1 MKRIQLLA
9 MAISVALVGSAMA
22 DTPVKS
28 ATDVRAVK
36 PSKPIKPATL
46 SCEDFLAVDEVSR
59 PAIVYWSE
67 GVNSKG
73 KPEDG
78 VLDIERTNRLVPVLI
93 EDCKKEPQTP
103 FWTKVKVELKKVF

>member
-1 MKRIQLLA
+1 MKRVQLLA

-22 DTPVKS
+22 DTPVKPAMDAKVEKS
-28 ATDVRAVK
+28 
-36 PSKPIKPATL
+36 SKPIKPATL
-46 SCEDFLAVDEVSR
+46 SCEEFLAVDEVSR

-103 FWTKVKVELKKVF
+103 FWTKVKMEFKKVF

>member
-1 MKRIQLLA
+1 MKRFQLLA
-9 MAISVALVGSAMA
+9 MAISVALVSSAMA

-28 ATDVRAVK
+28 ATAANVEK
-36 PSKPIKPATL
+36 PIKPIKPATL

-78 VLDIERTNRLVPVLI
+78 VFDIERTNRLVPVLI

>member
-1 MKRIQLLA
+1 MKRFQLLA
-9 MAISVALVGSAMA
+9 MAISVALVSSAMA

-28 ATDVRAVK
+28 AMAANVEK
-36 PSKPIKPATL
+36 PIKPIKPATL
-46 SCEDFLAVDEVSR
+46 SCEDFLAVDEISR

-78 VLDIERTNRLVPVLI
+78 VFDIERTNRLVPVLI

-103 FWTKVKVELKKVF
+103 FWSKVKVELKKVF